1 MPNAEYSELL
11 ARARTE
17 ITPVEFCGGIGDV
30 LFSHALLGA
39 HLPRRPAPAALLSLV
54 PCASALL
61 SFLRAARAVHSG
73 GINEGDDVR
82 LAIISDFQR
91 LRPRGTLM
99 WQVEGAQTPNVESS
113 GVVQPDGV
121 VPFPEEAGDPATLG
135 DQRCEPSHRSASA
148 PWLKVALALCSCSC
162 R

>member
-1 MPNAEYSELL
+1 MSAS
-11 ARARTE
+11 
-17 ITPVEFCGGIGDV
+17 
-30 LFSHALLGA
+30 
-39 HLPRRPAPAALLSLV
+39 APAALLSLV

-82 LAIISDFQR
+82 LAIINDFQR

-135 DQRCEPSHRSASA
+135 DQRCELSHRGGQRSLVELLLLFALVLVADGGWDVRWPMGCVLQAS
-148 PWLKVALALCSCSC
+148 
-162 R
+162 

>member
-1 MPNAEYSELL
+1 M
-11 ARARTE
+11 
-17 ITPVEFCGGIGDV
+17 
-30 LFSHALLGA
+30 
-39 HLPRRPAPAALLSLV
+39 

-91 LRPRGTLM
+91 LRPKGTPM

-135 DQRCEPSHRSASA
+135 DQRCEPSHRGDQRS
-148 PWLKVALALCSCSC
+148 LVEGCSCSLLLFLSLIVGGMAMGC
-162 R
+162 ALQAS